1 MKISEDL
8 HAFVW
13 QDPASNNSN
22 TYFINGS
29 KKILIDPGHYHLFGN
44 VKDHLSKL
52 SITPQDIDLV
62 ILTHGHPDHVE
73 AVRAFSDSRALIA
86 LHEAELDFVKRL
98 APHYGAA
105 MGVTDFEPQILL
117 REGNFRAGNMA
128 FQIIHAPGHSPG
140 SICIYWPQE
149 KTLITGDVIFYQGI
163 GRTDLPGGNGQTLK
177 ESIKTLSGLDVE
189 HLLPGHGEVVSGAAL
204 VKRNFSEVERVWFQY
219 I

>member
-1 MKISEDL
+1 MKISEAL

-13 QDPASNNSN
+13 QDPTANNAN

-52 SITPQDIDLV
+52 SVTPQDIDL
-62 ILTHGHPDHVE
+62 ILLTHAHPDHVE
-73 AVRAFSDSRALIA
+73 AVRSFFNSRALIA
-86 LHEAELDFVKRL
+86 LHKAELEFVKSL
-98 APHYGAA
+98 APHYGTA
-105 MGVTDFEPQILL
+105 MGVADFEPQILL
-117 REGNFRAGNMA
+117 REGELQVGDIP
-128 FQIIHAPGHSPG
+128 FQIIHTPGHSPG

-163 GRTDLPGGNGQTLK
+163 GRTDLSGGNGDALK
-177 ESIKTLSGLDVE
+177 ESIKSLSGLEVE
-189 HLLPGHGEVVSGAAL
+189 HLLPGHGEVVSGRAL
-204 VKRNFSEVERVWFQY
+204 VKRNFAEVERVWFQY

>member
-1 MKISEDL
+1 MKISQDL

-13 QDPASNNSN
+13 QDPTANNSN

-52 SITPQDIDLV
+52 SITPLDIDL
-62 ILTHGHPDHVE
+62 ILLTHAHPDHVE
-73 AVRAFSDSRALIA
+73 AVRAFSDSHALIA
-86 LHEAELDFVKRL
+86 LHQAELDFVQKL

-105 MGVTDFEPQILL
+105 MSITEFEPQILL
-117 REGNFRAGNMA
+117 QEGDLQVGTMT

-140 SICIYWPQE
+140 SIGIYWPQE
-149 KTLITGDVIFYQGI
+149 KALITGDVIFYQGI
-163 GRTDLPGGNGQTLK
+163 GRTDLPGGNGQALK
-177 ESIKTLSGLDVE
+177 ESIQSLSRLEVE
-189 HLLPGHGEVVSGAAL
+189 HLLPGHGETLSGSAL
-204 VKRNFSEVERVWFQY
+204 VKKNFTEVEQVWFQY